1 MTGALRPTLAAMAPD
16 QVAQVKAR
24 VRLRL
29 KADGTGPVSYL
40 ARANAIKGRVPGP

>member
-1 MTGALRPTLAAMAPD
+1 MTGAMRPTLAAMAPD

-24 VRLRL
+24 VRARL
-29 KADGTGPVSYL
+29 KAETGPVRYL